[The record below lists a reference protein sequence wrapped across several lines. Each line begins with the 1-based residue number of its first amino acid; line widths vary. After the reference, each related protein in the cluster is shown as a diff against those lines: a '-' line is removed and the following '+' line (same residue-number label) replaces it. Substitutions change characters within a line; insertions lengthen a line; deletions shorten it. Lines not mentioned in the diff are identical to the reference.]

1 MKENKKPFHLSVRKT
16 KPEETSKYKENMRR
30 LKELEEENSRLKL
43 FLKYGEVSLVET
55 TVQEYQAFSKIKLQ
69 KIVMEFRLLDA
80 GRNERESILAL
91 IAYLDSVIEELEN
104 LITI

>member
-1 MKENKKPFHLSVRKT
+1 MKENKKPFHLPAKKT
-16 KPEETSKYKENMRR
+16 NPGETNKYKKNMQR

-55 TVQEYQAFSKIKLQ
+55 TVQEYQAFSKAKLQ
-69 KIVMEFRLLDA
+69 KIVREFRLLDA

-104 LITI
+104 LITV

>member
-1 MKENKKPFHLSVRKT
+1 
-16 KPEETSKYKENMRR
+16 MRR

-43 FLKYGEVSLVET
+43 FLKYGEVLWVET
-55 TVQEYQAFSKIKLQ
+55 TVQEYQAFSKIKLR
-69 KIVMEFRLLDA
+69 KIVREFRLLDA

-104 LITI
+104 LITRK